1 TERIS
6 SSTIALPPRSAC
18 HRACAKGQVTDLPLR
33 VLFVSRCEGPPGRKF
48 PHPSPSSEGLNGCG
62 FRNLDRRVQWCLLD
76 AENFQSLLEQ
86 VRELH
91 RLADEVT
98 RERARFDAYVQARL
112 RWDDRKAPVLPAA
125 QRDLADEAV
134 EALSKPRLS
143 SVQSRQLYRAFFR
156 KSGR

>member
-1 TERIS
+1 MPVGKAWELTRPTGGVRSVVTES
-6 SSTIALPPRSAC
+6 SLY
-18 HRACAKGQVTDLPLR
+18 
-33 VLFVSRCEGPPGRKF
+33 
-48 PHPSPSSEGLNGCG
+48 GCG
-62 FRNLDRRVQWCLLD
+62 FRNLDRRVPKKLCLSTRRT
-76 AENFQSLLEQ
+76 FQSLLEQ
-86 VRELH
+86 VRERH

>member
-1 TERIS
+1 MPVGKARELTRPTGGSVLWSPRAPFMGAASEIWIGGYQRS
-6 SSTIALPPRSAC
+6 GAFST
-18 HRACAKGQVTDLPLR
+18 
-33 VLFVSRCEGPPGRKF
+33 
-48 PHPSPSSEGLNGCG
+48 
-62 FRNLDRRVQWCLLD
+62 RRT
-76 AENFQSLLEQ
+76 FQSLLEQ